1 MNNIQEKDWA
11 DDSWCGHTGMDNF
24 TDYCVVDKEENNA
37 VTDSSKGE
45 TEQKDSTEEE

>member
-24 TDYCVVDKEENNA
+24 TDYCVVDKGNDEVAKNISEKTEEHM
-37 VTDSSKGE
+37 
-45 TEQKDSTEEE
+45 DSTEE